1 MIKYNILITFSKAFA
16 VLISVLAFVLS
27 LVMFETAVF
36 ITVVTLAAGIVV
48 NKQINDRIK
57 NNKTDN
63 EKNN

>member
-1 MIKYNILITFSKAFA
+1 MIKYNILISFSKIFA
-16 VLISVLAFVLS
+16 VLITIFAFILAIMLS
-27 LVMFETAVF
+27 ETAVF
-36 ITVVTLAAGIVV
+36 ITVSTLATGIVV